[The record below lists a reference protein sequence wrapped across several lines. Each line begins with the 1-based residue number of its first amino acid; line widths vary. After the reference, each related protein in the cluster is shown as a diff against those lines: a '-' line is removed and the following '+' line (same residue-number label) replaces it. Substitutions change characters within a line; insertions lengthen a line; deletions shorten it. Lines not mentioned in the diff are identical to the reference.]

1 MSNDAYAYSSGALS
15 SAMRVQD
22 KIKVTEEQG
31 IRANEN
37 TVAKV
42 KMKELSVRGTSM
54 GPIKTLT
61 PCSGSQSC
69 SSQDSPRSP
78 RQVRLHNT
86 QFPNVEGPTLKS
98 SQQPPG
104 AEEIIGR
111 GLSLL
116 YPPKPSCLQQLNRVL
131 GKVRVV

>member
-15 SAMRVQD
+15 CAMRVQD

-37 TVAKV
+37 TVTKV

-61 PCSGSQSC
+61 PAQAHRAAVHRTVLSRAGASTQHSQFLTWK
-69 SSQDSPRSP
+69 D
-78 RQVRLHNT
+78 LH
-86 QFPNVEGPTLKS
+86 
-98 SQQPPG
+98 
-104 AEEIIGR
+104 
-111 GLSLL
+111 
-116 YPPKPSCLQQLNRVL
+116 
-131 GKVRVV
+131 